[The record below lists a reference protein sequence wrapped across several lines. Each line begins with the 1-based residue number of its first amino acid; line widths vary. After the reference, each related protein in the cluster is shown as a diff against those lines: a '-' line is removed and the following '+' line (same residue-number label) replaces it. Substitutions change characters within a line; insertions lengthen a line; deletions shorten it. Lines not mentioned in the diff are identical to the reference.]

1 MEHLQKEAL
10 ATILAMSDDRL
21 AAYAAA
27 TSATNVAVLL
37 SVMPIKRAN
46 QIFATLPPSKLAA
59 ALGHS
64 KAVPP
69 NGVVIVARELEQI
82 NKGLG
87 TPESP
92 REQQKPTPNYRKTAL
107 SAAPFILIASVAW
120 AIYFVTVP
128 KHKMVMPAQTAAER
142 RSSQLTAAAAKANVK
157 NQQVAAADSGAS
169 TATLTAKPLAA
180 VEKLSEMV
188 DVLGQ
193 KDKEEMGPPV
203 QPLPVAASGAKPV
216 NMLPNATKPTPVNT
230 AAADSTERKLDTDVV
245 EEDDEGAG
253 LKLTEFKYSLHRQQ
267 GMRISFRLRND
278 RAVPALGSIHA
289 TARYLH
295 RDGRVEIIDSTPHA
309 EKFKVRSLGVPKVL
323 EFKPNKT
330 DGTFVDLIIDVRN
343 LKGLSLLHR
352 QFEVTGT

>member
-92 REQQKPTPNYRKTAL
+92 REPKPTPTYRKTAL
-107 SAAPFILIASVAW
+107 SAAPFVLLASVAW
-120 AIYFVTVP
+120 AVYFVTVP
-128 KHKMVMPAQTAAER
+128 KHKMVMPTQTAAEK
-142 RSSQLTAAAAKANVK
+142 RSSQLTAAAAKASVK
-157 NQQVAAADSGAS
+157 QQQVATAESSAS
-169 TATLTAKPLAA
+169 SATLTAKPLAA

-193 KDKEEMGPPV
+193 KEKEEMGPPA
-203 QPLPVAASGAKPV
+203 QPLPVGSGNSKPV
-216 NMLPNATKPTPVNT
+216 NMLPNTTKPTT
-230 AAADSTERKLDTDVV
+230 ATVATTEAPDRKLDTDIV

-253 LKLTEFKYSLHRQQ
+253 LKLTEFKYNIHRQQ

-323 EFKPNKT
+323 EFKPTKI

>member
-1 MEHLQKEAL
+1 MEHLQKEAVAAIL
-10 ATILAMSDDRL
+10 ATDDDRL

-64 KAVPP
+64 KSVAP
-69 NGVVIVARELEQI
+69 NGVVIVAREIEQI
-82 NKGLG
+82 SKGFG
-87 TPESP
+87 TSERP
-92 REQQKPTPNYRKTAL
+92 REQQKTANYRKTAI
-107 SAAPFILIASVAW
+107 SAAPFILLASVGW
-120 AIYFVTVP
+120 AVYFVTVP
-128 KHKMVMPAQTAAER
+128 RHKMVLPAITLQDRRAAY
-142 RSSQLTAAAAKANVK
+142 SAAAAKT
-157 NQQVAAADSGAS
+157 QVRNASVVTASETTGAA
-169 TATLTAKPLAA
+169 ATLTVKPLAA
-180 VEKLSEMV
+180 VEKLSDMV
-188 DVLGQ
+188 NVLGQ
-193 KDKEEMGPPV
+193 KEEVGPPAH
-203 QPLPVAASGAKPV
+203 PLPVVGNSQKPV
-216 NMLPNATKPTPVNT
+216 NMLPSSTKPTNT
-230 AAADSTERKLDTDVV
+230 AATTADVQEKKIDTEAI

-267 GMRISFRLRND
+267 GMRISFRLRNE
-278 RAVPALGSIHA
+278 RAIPALGSIHA

-295 RDGRVEIIDSTPHA
+295 RDGRVEILDSHPHA

-323 EFKPNKT
+323 EFKPSRT
-330 DGTFVDLIIDVRN
+330 DGSFVDLIIDVRN